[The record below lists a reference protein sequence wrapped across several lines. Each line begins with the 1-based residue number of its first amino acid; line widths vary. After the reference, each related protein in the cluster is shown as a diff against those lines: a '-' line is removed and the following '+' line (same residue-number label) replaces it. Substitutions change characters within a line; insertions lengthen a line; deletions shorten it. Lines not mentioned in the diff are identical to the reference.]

1 LVLTVGRICA
11 VLCMLWLPAA
21 ALAQQQPDVPYV
33 PTPWNVVEAMLDAG
47 AVAAN
52 DYLIDLGSG
61 DGRVV
66 IEAARL
72 RGVRGMG
79 IELDGNLVSVAN
91 REAARLGV
99 KEKASFISGNLF
111 TFDFSKATV
120 LTMYLLPK
128 INMELRPR
136 ILAQMRPGTR
146 IVSHDFDM
154 GQWKPDLHREIAV
167 PNKSYGPP
175 VSQIY
180 LWYVPADFTGKWQWQ
195 LPAGA
200 AAGAYEAT
208 FRQTFQEL
216 SAAAVVDS
224 SKVVIQGPKLR
235 GDTIAFTLVSETAGQ
250 KQTHEFSGRI
260 EGDRIAGRVKA
271 GGDDKTYDWQAT
283 RLTRGQ
289 MNTE

>member
-1 LVLTVGRICA
+1 
-11 VLCMLWLPAA
+11 MLWLPAG

-33 PTPWNVVEAMLDAG
+33 PTPWNVVEAMLEAG
-47 AVAAN
+47 GVTAN

-66 IEAARL
+66 IEAARK
-72 RGVRGMG
+72 RGARGMG

-91 REAARLGV
+91 REATRLGV
-99 KEKASFISGNLF
+99 SAKASFISGNLF

-128 INMELRPR
+128 INLELRPR

-154 GQWKPDLHREIAV
+154 GQWKPDMQREIAV

-216 SAAAVVDS
+216 SADAVVHGGKVAVQS
-224 SKVVIQGPKLR
+224 SKLR
-235 GDTIAFTLVSETAGQ
+235 GDTIAFTLVREVAGQ

-283 RLTRGQ
+283 RLARGQ

>member
-1 LVLTVGRICA
+1 
-11 VLCMLWLPAA
+11 
-21 ALAQQQPDVPYV
+21 
-33 PTPWNVVEAMLDAG
+33 
-47 AVAAN
+47 
-52 DYLIDLGSG
+52 
-61 DGRVV
+61 
-66 IEAARL
+66 
-72 RGVRGMG
+72 
-79 IELDGNLVSVAN
+79 
-91 REAARLGV
+91 
-99 KEKASFISGNLF
+99 
-111 TFDFSKATV
+111 
-120 LTMYLLPK
+120 MYLLPK

-136 ILAQMRPGTR
+136 ILGQMRPGTR

-154 GQWKPDLHREIAV
+154 GQWKPDMRREITV

-195 LPAGA
+195 WPAGA

-216 SAAAVVDS
+216 SADAEVHGGKIAV
-224 SKVVIQGPKLR
+224 QGPRLR
-235 GDTIAFTLVSETAGQ
+235 GDTIAFTLVREAAGQ
-250 KQTHEFSGRI
+250 QQSHEFSGRI

-283 RLTRGQ
+283 RLARGR

>member
-1 LVLTVGRICA
+1 
-11 VLCMLWLPAA
+11 MLWLPAG

-33 PTPWNVVEAMLDAG
+33 PTPWNVVEAMLEAG
-47 AVAAN
+47 GVTAN

-66 IEAARL
+66 IDAARK
-72 RGVRGMG
+72 RGARGIG

-91 REAARLGV
+91 REATRLGV
-99 KEKASFISGNLF
+99 GAKASFISGNLF

-136 ILAQMRPGTR
+136 ILGQMRPDTR

-154 GQWKPDLHREIAV
+154 GQWKPDMRREITV

-216 SAAAVVDS
+216 SVDAEVHGGKIAV
-224 SKVVIQGPKLR
+224 QGPRLR
-235 GDTIAFTLVSETAGQ
+235 GDTIAFTLVREAAGQ
-250 KQTHEFSGRI
+250 QQSHEFSGRI

-283 RLTRGQ
+283 RLARGR

>member
-1 LVLTVGRICA
+1 
-11 VLCMLWLPAA
+11 MLWLPPA

-47 AVAAN
+47 AVTAG

-66 IEAARL
+66 IEAARQ
-72 RGVRGMG
+72 RGARGLG

-91 REAARLGV
+91 REAVRLGV
-99 KEKASFISGNLF
+99 REKASFISGNLF

-128 INMELRPR
+128 INIELRPR
-136 ILAQMRPGTR
+136 ILGQMRPGTR

-154 GQWKPDLHREIAV
+154 GQWKPDMRREIAV

-180 LWYVPADFTGKWQWQ
+180 LWYVPADFSGKWQWR
-195 LPAGA
+195 LNAGA

-216 SAAAVVDS
+216 SVNAIVQGGTAA
-224 SKVVIQGPKLR
+224 IQGAKLR
-235 GDTIAFTLVSETAGQ
+235 GDAIAFTLVREAAGQ

-260 EGDRIAGRVKA
+260 EGDRISGRVKA
-271 GGDDKTYDWQAT
+271 GGDDRTYDWQAV
-283 RLTRGQ
+283 RLARGQ
-289 MNTE
+289 MITE